1 MKGSAGLKECYFPNV
16 ELKSG
21 IDIVLEAIQLEKGN
35 CKEKYDPLHRTD
47 FPAFIKSLEAAIR
60 PPLFDET

>member
-16 ELKSG
+16 GLTSG

-35 CKEKYDPLHRTD
+35 CKEKYGPLHRTD
-47 FPAFIKSLEAAIR
+47 FPAFIKS
-60 PPLFDET
+60 